1 VSVIRSFEELPV
13 RHSRSE
19 LRGPTLAG
27 EGFLWTI
34 DARSQAL
41 AYGVA
46 MSGKI
51 KAIGRGLFG
60 AGSVLILLYLAALH
74 LRGVDT
80 LRDAL
85 YPFAI
90 TTYLPLLLLTPG
102 ALLLWLADQVGNRQS
117 VFTLIRRHRS
127 TSQ

>member
-1 VSVIRSFEELPV
+1 
-13 RHSRSE
+13 
-19 LRGPTLAG
+19 
-27 EGFLWTI
+27 
-34 DARSQAL
+34 
-41 AYGVA
+41 

-60 AGSVLILLYLAALH
+60 AGSVLILLYLAGLL
-74 LRGVDT
+74 LRGLDT

-85 YPFAI
+85 YPFAV

-117 VFTLIRRHRS
+117 IFTFIRRYRS
-127 TSQ
+127 TRQ

>member
-1 VSVIRSFEELPV
+1 M
-13 RHSRSE
+13 
-19 LRGPTLAG
+19 
-27 EGFLWTI
+27 
-34 DARSQAL
+34 
-41 AYGVA
+41 A

-60 AGSVLILLYLAALH
+60 AGSVLILLYLAGLH
-74 LRGVDT
+74 LRGLDT

-102 ALLLWLADQVGNRQS
+102 ALLLWLADHVAGG
-117 VFTLIRRHRS
+117 RRAS
-127 TSQ
+127 TPSD